1 MDMDTMIFE
10 MRENELT
17 SMKNLLAQYQKEI
30 CDIKSRTGIAKSMTK
45 DQLWEAEKNL
55 ESHIESLSESIIEYQ
70 QQHNYVF

>member
-30 CDIKSRTGIAKSMTK
+30 CDIKSRTGIAKGMTK

-55 ESHIESLSESIIEYQ
+55 ESHIESLSESIIKYQ
-70 QQHNYVF
+70 QQHNYVL